1 MDRCGHKAPL
11 VVPSFCVW
19 VLQITLASGLVI
31 SGPRRSKPRDRG
43 GQGESG
49 GMGEGPEID
58 VLVVGAGIAGLT
70 AALCLQEGGARVA
83 VLEGDAEI
91 GGRVQAVR
99 GSDRAVLGDL
109 GPTWVWPRWQPVV
122 GRWMTRLA
130 LAPFAQHDEGDGILD
145 GFGGPPRRHPLI
157 GQDGISRL
165 VGGPSAI
172 IDALA
177 AKLRP
182 ETIQTGATVVRIETG
197 DVAVRVITATGQTHS
212 ARQVILATPLRGTLE
227 RIAIKGLPAAL
238 EQAMRA
244 APTWMA
250 QQAKAVAIYPRAF
263 WREAGLSGRVASRT
277 GPLAE
282 VHDHTPASG
291 QVGALFGFVGLSA
304 ADRAANPEG
313 LREAI
318 MDQLSRCFGPEAG
331 TPTELVIKD
340 WANAPLICSALDLST
355 PPEHPDIGPDIL
367 RAGHLGGQLWFAVS
381 ESADQSPGLI
391 EGAFSAGEMAAQRGL
406 AAL

>member
-1 MDRCGHKAPL
+1 MSKDRDL
-11 VVPSFCVW
+11 
-19 VLQITLASGLVI
+19 
-31 SGPRRSKPRDRG
+31 
-43 GQGESG
+43 
-49 GMGEGPEID
+49 D

-70 AALCLQEGGARVA
+70 AALCLQEGGARVV

-99 GSDRAVLGDL
+99 DSAGAVLGDL

-122 GRWMTRLA
+122 ARWINRLA
-130 LAPFAQHDEGDGILD
+130 LAPLAQYDEGDGILD

-172 IDALA
+172 VDALA
-177 AKLRP
+177 ARLRP
-182 ETIQTGATVVRIETG
+182 GTVQTGATVVRIETG
-197 DVAVRVITATGQTHS
+197 DGALRVITAAGKGHS

-227 RIAIKGLPAAL
+227 RIEINGLPAAL

-263 WREAGLSGRVASRT
+263 WRETGLSGRMASRS

-282 VHDHTPASG
+282 LHDHTPASG
-291 QVGALFGFVGLSA
+291 AVGALFGFVGIGATERA
-304 ADRAANPEG
+304 ADPQGLRAAI
-313 LREAI
+313 L
-318 MDQLSRCFGPEAG
+318 DQLVRCFGPEAG
-331 TPTELVIKD
+331 APAKLILKD
-340 WANAPLICSALDLST
+340 WAQAPLICSALDLVT
-355 PPEHPDIGPDIL
+355 PPEHPGVGPDIL
-367 RAGHLGGQLWFAVS
+367 RAGHLGGRLWFAVS

-391 EGAFSAGEMAAQRGL
+391 DGAFSAGEMAAQRVL
-406 AAL
+406 TTL